1 MRQRTRSFGHNAT
14 TDSPSLGRWSTRRIL
29 CPISNRPMLNL
40 DQETVATRRMYGID
54 RDLTDRYGRKCRWPA
69 DWSSR
74 LSVLCSLAVTAER
87 L

>member
-54 RDLTDRYGRKCRWPA
+54 RDLTDRYGRKCLLARRLVEQGVRFVQF
-69 DWSSR
+69 SR
-74 LSVLCSLAVTAER
+74 DG
-87 L
+87 